1 MQVQRQYAYKY
12 NFIKIEYEHLIEDW
26 AFCAVYLTSKLL
38 GWIPDKEWLIFSLE
52 ALTLVFHDTVNGNI
66 NFMNFW
72 NVMMRLMYHQ
82 EIGRNWLEYSHIY
95 SWFRLIY
102 GGNP

>member
-12 NFIKIEYEHLIEDW
+12 NFIKIEYEHLNRRLSFLCRLPHIKIAW
-26 AFCAVYLTSKLL
+26 MN
-38 GWIPDKEWLIFSLE
+38 PDKEWLIFPLE